1 MSRVA
6 GLVRSRLLLVLGYDD
21 HPAGC
26 QARRYDDCSSDR
38 GVHSVP
44 QHPSRS
50 LGQRAVSARR
60 ENGCRRR
67 PVRGQSLRPRH
78 VAHADHCS
86 VGGDQSD
93 YDSGGDGPTEV
104 VRRGLE
110 PRLAPGLS
118 AAARV
123 RIDPKDVVIVDG
135 IMLLADAR
143 LRALFD
149 IKIFVDVADDIR
161 FIRRLERDVS
171 ERGRSMDGIIRQYL
185 GSVRPMHLEFV
196 EPSKRYADVIL
207 PEGGYNQVGV
217 DMILARVFMALSRR
231 R

>member
-1 MSRVA
+1 M
-6 GLVRSRLLLVLGYDD
+6 
-21 HPAGC
+21 
-26 QARRYDDCSSDR
+26 
-38 GVHSVP
+38 
-44 QHPSRS
+44 
-50 LGQRAVSARR
+50 
-60 ENGCRRR
+60 
-67 PVRGQSLRPRH
+67 
-78 VAHADHCS
+78 AHADHCS